1 MEAYKKK
8 NRGAQL
14 VAQKEGNLLR
24 FTCSYYDKWVMHEA
38 DLDKQQTEVIVG
50 FHSYPMQYSNKP
62 LKWMKNLLGNQ
73 FIDYTQEFD
82 GAKWDIDL
90 TSGGKRV
97 NMKKVVPGIHIG
109 DDFRNINKARFVAKV
124 ASKLSSYLKQEG
136 LNAIVHHYDA
146 DADSPRKMLRP
157 DILPTCINAVTEEFP
172 YLDPNT
178 DLNNQYEYRNVF
190 DISQG
195 KEPELED
202 LPF

>member
-1 MEAYKKK
+1 MAYKKK

-14 VAQKEGNLLR
+14 IAQKEGNLLR
-24 FTCSYYDKWVMHEA
+24 FTCSYFDKWVMHEA
-38 DLDKQQTEVIVG
+38 DLDKQQTEVMVG
-50 FHSYPMQYSNKP
+50 FHYYPVQYKP

-97 NMKKVVPGIHIG
+97 IMKKVVPGIHIG
-109 DDFRNINKARFVAKV
+109 DDFRNIVLGKFVAKV
-124 ASKLSSYLKQEG
+124 ASSLTSYLKQEG
-136 LNAIVHHYDA
+136 LDAVVQHPDYDV
-146 DADSPRKMLRP
+146 DSPRKMLRP
-157 DILPTCINAVTEEFP
+157 DILPTCIDAVVKEFP

-178 DLNNQYEYRNVF
+178 DHNAVHDYRNVV

-195 KEPELED
+195 REPELED

>member
-1 MEAYKKK
+1 MAYKKK

-24 FTCSYYDKWVMHEA
+24 FTCSYFDKWVMHEA
-38 DLDKQQTEVIVG
+38 DLDKQQTEVNVG
-50 FHSYPMQYSNKP
+50 FHYYPIAYCNKP
-62 LKWMKNLLGNQ
+62 LKWMKNLLGNK

-97 NMKKVVPGIHIG
+97 IMKKVVPGIHIG
-109 DDFRNINKARFVAKV
+109 DDFRNIVLGKFVSKV
-124 ASKLSSYLKQEG
+124 ASSLSSYLKQEG
-136 LNAIVHHYDA
+136 LNAVVDHYDY

-157 DILPTCINAVTEEFP
+157 DILPSCINAVIEEFP
-172 YLDPNT
+172 HLDPNT
-178 DLNNQYEYRNVF
+178 DLNNQYEYAQNIFEVT
-190 DISQG
+190 QG
-195 KEPELED
+195 KEPDLED

>member
-1 MEAYKKK
+1 MAYKKK
-8 NRGAQL
+8 NRGAGL
-14 VAQKEGNLLR
+14 TVQKESNVLR
-24 FTCSYYDKWVMHEA
+24 FSCTYFDKWVMHEA
-38 DLDKQQTEVIVG
+38 ELDKQQTEVMVG
-50 FHSYPMQYSNKP
+50 FHYYPVQYNNKP

-97 NMKKVVPGIHIG
+97 IMRKVIPGIHIG
-109 DDFRNINKARFVAKV
+109 DDFRNLNLAKFVAKV
-124 ASKLSSYLKQEG
+124 ASNLSSYLKQEG
-136 LNAIVHHYDA
+136 LDA
-146 DADSPRKMLRP
+146 VVQHPDDADSPRKMLRP
-157 DILPTCINAVTEEFP
+157 DILPTCIAAVIKEFP

-178 DLNNQYEYRNVF
+178 DHNAVHDYRNVV

-195 KEPELED
+195 REPELED

>member
-1 MEAYKKK
+1 MAYKKK

-24 FTCSYYDKWVMHEA
+24 FTCSYFDKWVMHEA
-38 DLDKQQTEVIVG
+38 DLDKQQTEVMVG
-50 FHSYPMQYSNKP
+50 FHYYPVQYCNKP

-90 TSGGKRV
+90 TSGGKRLT
-97 NMKKVVPGIHIG
+97 MKKTVPGIHIG
-109 DDFRNINKARFVAKV
+109 DDFRNIVLGKFVAKV
-124 ASKLSSYLKQEG
+124 AS
-136 LNAIVHHYDA
+136 
-146 DADSPRKMLRP
+146 SPRKMLRP
-157 DILPTCINAVTEEFP
+157 DILPTCIDAVVKEFP
-172 YLDPNT
+172 HLDPNT
-178 DLNNQYEYRNVF
+178 DLNNQYEYRNVV

-195 KEPELED
+195 REPELED

>member
-1 MEAYKKK
+1 MAYKKK

-24 FTCSYYDKWVMHEA
+24 FTCSYFDKWVMHEA
-38 DLDKQQTEVIVG
+38 DLDKQETQVMVG
-50 FHSYPMQYSNKP
+50 FHYYPIQYCNKP
-62 LKWMKNLLGNQ
+62 LKWMQNLLGNQ

-97 NMKKVVPGIHIG
+97 IMKKVVPGIHIG
-109 DDFRNINKARFVAKV
+109 DDFRNIVLGKFVAKV
-124 ASKLSSYLKQEG
+124 ASGLSSYLKQEG
-136 LNAIVHHYDA
+136 LNAVVQHYDS

-157 DILPTCINAVTEEFP
+157 DILPTCINAVIEEYP
-172 YLDPNT
+172 HLDPNT
-178 DLNNQYEYRNVF
+178 DLNNQYEYRNVV

-195 KEPELED
+195 REPELED